1 MFTEN
6 PIKMGDAQLVEA
18 IVRGEPGAQREFF
31 ERFSRKMFGV
41 CLRYAASREEAE
53 DLLQEGF
60 LKAFRSIQTYR
71 AEGALEA
78 WLRKVVV
85 NTALEQVRKQR
96 LRWTELD
103 QSEEPAAPPEI
114 LERLGAADLLE
125 HIRSLPEGYRAIFN
139 LYAIEGYTHQ
149 EIARLLNIS
158 EGTSKSQYARAR
170 ASLARAIEQQKP

>member
-1 MFTEN
+1 MSHEN
-6 PIKMGDAQLVEA
+6 PMKMGDAQLVA
-18 IVRGEPGAQREFF
+18 AVLQGDPGAQREFF

-60 LKAFRSIQTYR
+60 LKAFRTLQGYR
-71 AEGALEA
+71 GEGVLEA

-85 NTALEQVRKQR
+85 NTALESLRKQR

-103 QSEEPAAPPEI
+103 HSEEPSAPPEI
-114 LERLGAADLLE
+114 LERLATADLLE
-125 HIRSLPEGYRAIFN
+125 HIRCLPEGYRAVFN

-149 EIARLLNIS
+149 EIARLLDIS

-170 ASLARAIEQQKP
+170 ATLVRAIEEKKP